1 MVLDPIPQSLP
12 VHLFGSRPQSPTS
25 RTRPAHISDVGSDV
39 AKKSRASMRTRSL
52 NIDNTYFQVKLDEGI
67 FFDKRIVCVNAP
79 V

>member
-1 MVLDPIPQSLP
+1 MS
-12 VHLFGSRPQSPTS
+12 
-25 RTRPAHISDVGSDV
+25 TRPAHISDVASDV
-39 AKKSRASMRTRSL
+39 GKKSRASMRTRSL